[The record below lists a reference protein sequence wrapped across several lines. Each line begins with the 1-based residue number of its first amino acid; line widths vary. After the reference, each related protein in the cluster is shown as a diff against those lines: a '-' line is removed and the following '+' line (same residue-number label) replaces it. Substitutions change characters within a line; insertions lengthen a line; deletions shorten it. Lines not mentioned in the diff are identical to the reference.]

1 MKKLLALALGL
12 LVAFGVSAQTYPNR
26 PIRLIVPFAA
36 GGGTDL
42 VARALAQRLS
52 KEMGQSVVV
61 DNRVGAS
68 GVIGTDLTAKA
79 APDGYTVM
87 IATPTFTVNPALI
100 AKLPYNTPQDFTP
113 VSLVA
118 TSPHLLAIHPSIPA
132 RNVTELVAYAKQ
144 RNEPLTYSSGSVGG
158 SSHLAGEF
166 FSSLAGVKMLHIP
179 YKGTGE
185 AASSLVAGTVNAAF
199 LDVQTLLPLVKAG
212 RLRAIAVTG
221 AKRLQILPDL
231 PTVAEAGP
239 AFAGFESGVWYGIIA
254 PGATPAPLVARLNAE
269 IVKALSTA
277 EMQKALLDVAAEPV
291 GGAPQ
296 AFSELIKA
304 EIERW
309 GAAVKRAG
317 IVASQ

>member
-1 MKKLLALALGL
+1 MKKFLTLAMGVMLSFGALA
-12 LVAFGVSAQTYPNR
+12 QNYPNR
-26 PIRLIVPFAA
+26 PIRLIVPFAT

-52 KEMGQSVVV
+52 KEMGQNVVV

-79 APDGYTVM
+79 APDGYTIM

-100 AKLPYNTPQDFTP
+100 AKLPYNTPQDFSP

-231 PTVAEAGP
+231 PTVAEAGS

-254 PGATPAPLVARLNAE
+254 PGATPAPLVSRLNAE
-269 IVKALSTA
+269 IVKALGSA

-291 GGAPQ
+291 GGTPQ
-296 AFSELIKA
+296 AFTDLIKT

-317 IVASQ
+317 LVATQ

>member
-1 MKKLLALALGL
+1 MKKFLTLAMGVMLSFGALA
-12 LVAFGVSAQTYPNR
+12 QNYPNR

-52 KEMGQSVVV
+52 KEMGQNVVV

-79 APDGYTVM
+79 APDGYTIM

-100 AKLPYNTPQDFTP
+100 AKLPYNTPQDFSP

-118 TSPHLLAIHPSIPA
+118 IPA

-231 PTVAEAGP
+231 PTVGEAGP

-254 PGATPAPLVARLNAE
+254 PGATPAPLVSRLNAE
-269 IVKALSTA
+269 IVKALGSA

-291 GGAPQ
+291 GGTPQ
-296 AFSELIKA
+296 AFTDLIKT

-309 GAAVKRAG
+309 GVAVKRAG
-317 IVASQ
+317 LVATQ

>member
-1 MKKLLALALGL
+1 MKKWLALALGV
-12 LVAFGVSAQTYPNR
+12 LVAFGALAQSYPSR

-52 KEMGQSVVV
+52 KEMGQNVVV
-61 DNRVGAS
+61 DNRVGGS

-79 APDGYTVM
+79 APDGYTIM
-87 IATPTFTVNPALI
+87 IATPTFTVNPALM
-100 AKLPYNTPQDFTP
+100 AKLPYNTPQDFAP
-113 VSLVA
+113 VS
-118 TSPHLLAIHPSIPA
+118 
-132 RNVTELVAYAKQ
+132 LVAYAKQ
-144 RNEPLTYSSGSVGG
+144 RGEPLTYSSGSVGG

-185 AASSLVAGTVNAAF
+185 AASALVAGTVNAAF

-221 AKRLQILPDL
+221 SRRLQILPDL

-239 AFAGFESGVWYGIIA
+239 AFAGFDSGVWYGIIA
-254 PGATPAPLVARLNAE
+254 PGATPAPLLARLHAE
-269 IVKALSTA
+269 IVKALSSA

-291 GGAPQ
+291 GGTPQ
-296 AFSELIKA
+296 AFSELIKT

-317 IVASQ
+317 LVASQ